1 LFGAVADLRRTTTPE
16 QLLHNLHTRGL
27 DGVMEGGRKAVGR
40 QIAGIHA
47 GVEQSSNALEI
58 TRVRSRQQ
66 VPSQTIL

>member
-1 LFGAVADLRRTTTPE
+1 LLGAVADIRRAITPE
-16 QLLHNLHTRGL
+16 ELLHNLHARRL
-27 DGVMEGGRKAVGR
+27 DGVMEDGRKAVGR

-66 VPSQTIL
+66 VPS